1 MNTIKKITEE
11 SVLEDF
17 EKIMVFNTVNKIK
30 HFFRYG
36 SKYEPGGV
44 KYDYKAFWNARKA
57 FNEFREKCR
66 LEGRQDKTYTHAVY
80 NTLEKFDRCGL
91 SQKAVKA
98 IFRGGVS
105 NYGQLTAKYLLQPH
119 GTLTVHTSDGKRQ
132 TLQFKNIYS
141 PSFDELQDIFEHPDK
156 LKMITNL
163 RGGYY
168 TKRQKHIIYKYVA
181 PKKNGE
187 KKLEADDIEPQE
199 EHHGAI
205 EETTFDND
213 IDFYMGVA
221 Q

>member
-1 MNTIKKITEE
+1 MNTIKKITEK

-17 EKIMVFNTVNKIK
+17 RKIMVFNVVNKIK

-36 SKYEPGGV
+36 SKYEYGGV
-44 KYDYKAFWNARKA
+44 KYDYEAFWNARTE
-57 FNEFREKCR
+57 FNRFREKCR

-91 SQKAVKA
+91 SQQAVKA

-105 NYGQLTAKYLLQPH
+105 NYGKLIEKYLLQPH
-119 GTLTVHTSDGKRQ
+119 GTMTIYKSDGKKK
-132 TLQFKNIYS
+132 TLQFVNIYS
-141 PSFDELQDIFEHPDK
+141 PLFDELKDIFEHPDK
-156 LKMITNL
+156 LKMITDL

-199 EHHGAI
+199 EQQVV
-205 EETTFDND
+205 EETTLDND